1 MFFFLSFFLS
11 LFFYLLLFRKK
22 IPLSFSQPPPSPPPT
37 NSELDAGMSS
47 RFRLLKKQLLL
58 SLSAPYRNEML
69 AQAGLVR
76 QLNSIA
82 KQVKEI
88 NQKDKR
94 QELLH
99 QHLQK
104 VCLKRGTERQKERER
119 GEIKKKKKAPIPNIF
134 P

>member
-1 MFFFLSFFLS
+1 MKHDMYHMSGLCGYVFMRAITSPCLLGHSLFWYLERLIFICDLYSSFSFFL
-11 LFFYLLLFRKK
+11 
-22 IPLSFSQPPPSPPPT
+22 PET
-37 NSELDAGMSS
+37 NSELDAGMSP

-99 QHLQK
+99 QSLQK
-104 VCLKRGTERQKERER
+104 V
-119 GEIKKKKKAPIPNIF
+119 
-134 P
+134 